1 MKKYIGKRILL
12 MIPVL
17 LGVAFLIFAIMT
29 FTPGD
34 PASIILGAG
43 ATPEAIEDLRE
54 KLGFNTPFLI
64 RFFDYIKGI
73 VTRFDFGT
81 SYINGTEIRSEI
93 LMRFGFTFRIA
104 LLSMVFA
111 LGIGI
116 PLGITAAVNRNTWK
130 DTISM
135 TVALFGISMP
145 TFWFGLILSIIF
157 ALKLGVLPPSGVGG
171 IEYYIMPCLAVSM
184 SGIAS
189 MARMTRS
196 SMLEVI
202 RADYITTARAKGQT
216 EKVIIWKHALKNA
229 LIPVITQAGTTFGI
243 LLGGTLVSETVFS
256 IPGLGSYMVT
266 SIKSRDYPAIQG
278 SVIFVAAVFGI
289 VMLVVDILYTVV
301 DPRIRADFSKGG
313 KKKK

>member
-1 MKKYIGKRILL
+1 MKKYIAKRILL

-43 ATPEAIEDLRE
+43 ATPEAIEALRE
-54 KLGFNTPFLI
+54 KLGLNTPLLI

-111 LGIGI
+111 LGIGV
-116 PLGITAAVNRNTWK
+116 PLGMTAAVNRNTWK
-130 DTISM
+130 DRTSM
-135 TVALFGISMP
+135 IVALFGISMP
-145 TFWFGLILSIIF
+145 TFWFGLMLSIIF
-157 ALKLGVLPPSGVGG
+157 ALKLGILPPSGVGG

-216 EKVIIWKHALKNA
+216 EKIIIWKHALKNA
-229 LIPVITQAGTTFGI
+229 LIPVITQAGTTFGV